1 MTLPSPSS
9 AEAHDPTAPVRSLSR
24 AAAHVL
30 GIGLVTAALIALPT
44 GPSDLDRHQLPK
56 EMVVHLAVWLAV
68 VLARPA
74 RPAGISRAMVWSC
87 LMLVA
92 WSMAASV
99 TALNPWLALR
109 ATALTAT
116 GVMAF
121 ITARHLAAMGHAT
134 LLLGWAAAAAAI
146 GAGTGL
152 AQAFGFTSPF
162 FARARA
168 PGGTFGNRNFL
179 AHFSAIA
186 LPVVGTL
193 VLTARRTP
201 GAVLAACA
209 TIAPAMMIVL
219 SRSRAAWLGSLVAGT
234 VVVGVVLLQRRTNG
248 AIPWTR
254 IALVASGLVIAAAL
268 TFTLPNT
275 LQWRTDSPYTDTLG
289 DLANASEGSGR
300 GRILQYRNTTRLALR
315 HPYLGVGPGN
325 WPLRYG
331 DVAPGNDP
339 SWSHRDVI
347 PLNPWPSSDWMALA
361 SERGLLALLWVVGL
375 GIAIAWRGVRGLRAG
390 DERAL
395 GGAGVLAIVAVVS
408 VQGGFDAVMLL
419 PAPLLLAA
427 VATGALLER
436 ADGAT
441 PLSRERLTAAVPK
454 WWWLVPA
461 MLAFGVLRSVEQNLA
476 YVVAGS
482 GAQIS
487 RLRWAGRIDPWS
499 YPIRI
504 ALATR
509 EPCVRAR
516 DDAAAV
522 LRLAPTWP
530 AARTAARRCGVVSR

>member
-1 MTLPSPSS
+1 MTLPSQPT
-9 AEAHDPTAPVRSLSR
+9 ADQADPTAPVRSVSR

-30 GIGLVTAALIALPT
+30 GVGLVTAALIALPT

-56 EMVVHLAVWLAV
+56 EMIVHLAVWLAV

-74 RPAGISRAMVWSC
+74 RPAGISRAMGWSC
-87 LMLVA
+87 ALLVA
-92 WSMAASV
+92 WSIAASA
-99 TALNPWLALR
+99 TAMNPWLALR
-109 ATALTAT
+109 ATALTAS

-134 LLLGWAAAAAAI
+134 LLLGWATAAAAI
-146 GAGTGL
+146 AAGTGL
-152 AQAFGFTSPF
+152 AQAYGFSSPF
-162 FARARA
+162 FARVRA

-179 AHFSAIA
+179 AHFCAIA

-193 VLTARRTP
+193 VLTARRTS

-209 TIAPAMMIVL
+209 SIAPAMMIVL
-219 SRSRAAWLGSLVAGT
+219 SRSRAAWLGSLVAGA
-234 VVVGVVLLQRRTNG
+234 VVVGVVVLQRRTNG
-248 AIPWTR
+248 AIPWAR
-254 IALVASGLVIAAAL
+254 IALMTVGIVTAAAL
-268 TFTLPNT
+268 TLTLPNA
-275 LQWRTDSPYTDTLG
+275 LQWRTDSPYADTLG
-289 DLANASEGSGR
+289 DLANATEGSGR
-300 GRILQYRNTTRLALR
+300 GRILQYRNTTQLALR
-315 HPYLGVGPGN
+315 HPLLGVGPGN
-325 WPLRYG
+325 WALRYG

-361 SERGLLALLWVVGL
+361 SERGMLALLWVAGL
-375 GIAIAWRGVRGLRAG
+375 GIAITWRALRGIRAG

-395 GGAGVLAIVAVVS
+395 GGAGVLAMVAVVG

-436 ADGAT
+436 ADGVTA
-441 PLSRERLTAAVPK
+441 LSRERITAAVPA
-454 WWWLVPA
+454 WWWVIPA
-461 MLAFGVLRSVEQNLA
+461 LLAIGALRSVEQNLA

-482 GAQIS
+482 GARLS
-487 RLRWAGRIDPWS
+487 RLAWAARIDPWS

-504 ALATR
+504 ALASR
-509 EPCVRAR
+509 EPCGRAR
-516 DDAAAV
+516 NDAAAV

-530 AARTAARRCGVVSR
+530 AARTAARRCGVVTR